1 MNSGNHLI
9 PKFQLKLT
17 NSWHRFFGLLLLMAV
32 LVFTQRGIAIA
43 QTADF
48 VIRPAEGNYCAPSLI
63 KFVPTF
69 SETPLTYYWQTGV
82 SDEESSELSP
92 SVTYTVPGT
101 YKVTL
106 VVLFS
111 NKLVEVTYP
120 VTIVGSPVITLK
132 PDRNS
137 ICQPGNV
144 TFTLSSSSRL
154 KSTTWDFGD
163 NSNTMLPEGQ
173 QKVTHL
179 YNEYGSFPV
188 SVSGVDHSGCTGYGS
203 FNFDVKQLSAE
214 LIDTP
219 TIGCLPVEVRFGAKV
234 TVPEGSAVT
243 SYLWDFNDGSSKV
256 STTVNEI
263 RHTYTVSDTLIPSL
277 TITTAEGCTNSFFF
291 HPLAFGMQPSPPV
304 LSVNKPVGC
313 ASEIMY
319 FTAAGAKANKFYW
332 ILGDGSIFTSGLEM
346 STQDSVLEYEF
357 ESLGEFTMQVVAENN
372 GCRSE
377 LSNPVDVSIKGVVAD
392 FAFSNSC
399 TERNRFNFRNT
410 SDGTVN
416 RVRWT
421 FIDSSN
427 TSSQPRPA
435 FIFPK
440 QGSFPVTMIVTE
452 NASGCSDT
460 TTSIIYTALPRFLPS
475 DSFVCLGNNLALGV
489 SDSYSSANATYI
501 WTVGGKNYPPN
512 SSSNFSAPLT
522 NPGLFTNRVIINN
535 GTGYCRDTLIQPV
548 KVKVSGPSADFKSS
562 ASVCQSEMV
571 VLFDSSTTAFQSDPL
586 VSWNWDFGNGIT
598 STDKNPQ
605 PVKYESSGIYNISLT
620 VEDTDGC
627 TNTITQRLKVNRQPL
642 LRIVPRS
649 QKVCQGQ
656 EITLLALHKNPVTWS
671 TAGMNSCDTCSVIRV
686 KPMAPAKIL
695 VKSTDGNGCT
705 SRDSINLDVWMSF
718 ELPNGVLRDTSICI
732 GNSVPLDLK
741 IAGKLINWQP
751 AAGLSSYIISNPIAK
766 PDVTTRYTAVVTD
779 TGRCFTRTASALI
792 EVNPIP
798 EIDPG
803 PDFVLPYNTPFTIK
817 PVYSTSIASY
827 NWQPA
832 NLLSCTNC
840 AEPSG
845 KATVSS
851 LFTVNV
857 VSDKGCKS
865 SARIRLTIDC
875 SEKNLLM
882 PTAFSPNNDGLNDYF
897 YPLTRGVT
905 NIRRFIIYNRLG
917 ELVFE
922 KRDFKPNDKSQ
933 GWNGMFRGKVQP
945 VGSFVYFVEAECD
958 LGNTLSTK
966 GNVMLMR

>member
-1 MNSGNHLI
+1 MKPGKNFI
-9 PKFQLKLT
+9 PKFHLKLT
-17 NSWHRFFGLLLLMAV
+17 DCWPKFFGLLLLIPIFIITHSGS
-32 LVFTQRGIAIA
+32 VFA

-48 VIRPAEGNYCAPSLI
+48 VIQPTDGNYCAPSLI
-63 KFVPTF
+63 KFVPGF
-69 SETPLTYYWQTGV
+69 SETPLAYYWQTGV
-82 SDEESSELSP
+82 SDEESPELSP
-92 SVTYTVPGT
+92 SITYDVPGT
-101 YKVTL
+101 YQVTL
-106 VVLFS
+106 VVLFK
-111 NKLVEVTYP
+111 NKLIEVTHP
-120 VTIVGSPVITLK
+120 VTIFGSPVITLQ

-137 ICQPGNV
+137 ICQPGDV
-144 TFTLSSSSRL
+144 TFTLTSSGRL
-154 KSTTWDFGD
+154 KTTTWDFGD

-173 QKVTHL
+173 QKVTHS
-179 YNEYGSFPV
+179 YKEYGSFPV
-188 SVSGVDHSGCTGYGS
+188 SVSAVDHSGCTGYGS
-203 FNFDVKQLSAE
+203 FIFDVKQLSAE

-219 TIGCLPVEVRFGAKV
+219 SIGCLPVEVHFGAKIN
-234 TVPEGSAVT
+234 VPEGSTVT

-263 RHTYTVSDTLIPSL
+263 RHTYTVSDTIIPSV
-277 TITTAEGCTNSFFF
+277 TITTAEGCTNSFFYN
-291 HPLAFGMQPSPPV
+291 PLAFGKQPAAPA

-319 FTAAGAKANKFYW
+319 FTASGADANKFFW
-332 ILGDGSIFTSGLEM
+332 ILGDGSIFTSGLEI

-357 ESLGEFTMQVVAENN
+357 GSLGEFTMQVVAENN
-372 GCRSE
+372 GCRSD
-377 LSNPVDVSIKGVVAD
+377 LSDPVDVSIKGVIAD
-392 FAFSNSC
+392 FSFSNSC

-416 RVRWT
+416 RIRWT
-421 FIDSSN
+421 FMDSSN

-475 DSFVCLGNNLALGV
+475 DSFVCLGNNFSMGLT
-489 SDSYSSANATYI
+489 DSYSSSFATYI
-501 WTVGGKNYPPN
+501 WTVGGKSYPQSSN
-512 SSSNFSAPLT
+512 SSFSMPLT
-522 NPGLFTNRVIINN
+522 IPGEFTNRVIINN
-535 GTGYCRDTLIQPV
+535 GTGYCRDTLVHPNLL
-548 KVKVSGPSADFKSS
+548 KVSGPTAFFRSA

-571 VLFDSSTTAFQSDPL
+571 VLSDSSTISFQTDPL
-586 VSWNWDFGNGIT
+586 VSWKWDFGNGLT
-598 STDKNPQ
+598 SSDKNPQ
-605 PVKYESSGIYNISLT
+605 PVKYVSSGMYNISLT
-620 VEDTDGC
+620 VEDIDGC
-627 TNTITQRLKVNRQPL
+627 TNTVTRKLKVNRQPL

-649 QKVCQGQ
+649 QKVCQAQ

-671 TAGMNSCDTCSVIRV
+671 SSGIYNCDTCSSIVV

-705 SRDSINLDVWMSF
+705 SQDSISLDVWMPF
-718 ELPNGVLRDTSICI
+718 ELSSGVLRDTSICI

-751 AAGLSSYIISNPIAK
+751 VPGLSSYNISNPIAK

-803 PDFVLPYNTPFTIK
+803 PDLVLPYNTPFTIK
-817 PVYSTSIASY
+817 PVYSTPIASY

-832 NLLSCTNC
+832 NLLGCTNC

-845 KATVSS
+845 IATVSS

-882 PTAFSPNNDGLNDYF
+882 PTAFTPNNDGLNDYF

-905 NIRRFIIYNRLG
+905 SIRRFIIYNRLG

-922 KRDFKPNDKSQ
+922 KRDFKPNDRSQ
-933 GWNGMFRGKVQP
+933 GWNGMFKGKVQP

-966 GNVMLMR
+966 GNFMLMR